1 MLDVDEGSQKYSA
14 AIKPAG
20 VLVAR
25 GVTLDTFMNDAQ
37 TLKGKV
43 DALSRKQ

>member
-1 MLDVDEGSQKYSA
+1 MRYSDS
-14 AIKPAG
+14 IKPAN

-37 TLKGKV
+37 TLKSKV
-43 DALSRKQ
+43 DALNRKQ